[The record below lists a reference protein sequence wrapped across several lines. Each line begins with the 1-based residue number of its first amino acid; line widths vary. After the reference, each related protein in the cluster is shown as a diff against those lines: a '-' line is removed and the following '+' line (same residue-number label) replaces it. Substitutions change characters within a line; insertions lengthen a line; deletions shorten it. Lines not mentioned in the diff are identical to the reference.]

1 MWYNLG
7 LTNINFLFGLLQ
19 LSKLFR
25 NRRQLG
31 LLPKTPPKE
40 LTVLPQETPKLLDF
54 GRKERPSEKN
64 DKDKKMNNGKEREEW
79 GWGTD
84 GETCCNGLRR
94 IDAHAHHQT
103 NIKQKWLITVSIL
116 WLKTKSPYYKTSRF
130 QKFNFYHRK
139 TRKINTGSAI
149 QNCK

>member
-79 GWGTD
+79 G
-84 GETCCNGLRR
+84 
-94 IDAHAHHQT
+94 
-103 NIKQKWLITVSIL
+103 
-116 WLKTKSPYYKTSRF
+116 
-130 QKFNFYHRK
+130 
-139 TRKINTGSAI
+139 
-149 QNCK
+149 